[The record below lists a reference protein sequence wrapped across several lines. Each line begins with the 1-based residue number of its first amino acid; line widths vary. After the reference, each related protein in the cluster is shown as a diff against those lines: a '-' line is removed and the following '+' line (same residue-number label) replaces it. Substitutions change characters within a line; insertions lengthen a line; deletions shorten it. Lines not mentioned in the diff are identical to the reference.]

1 MESDILKSYM
11 RNILCS
17 MSLLLVACGEPA
29 EVPNKTA
36 DQVLL
41 NGRIYTVDEYQEWA
55 EAVAIANGVIEFVGS
70 SSEVKH
76 WIGPQTKVEDLQG
89 KMLLPGFVDS
99 HSHIFLGAAHID
111 DLVLDQFAPLE
122 TWLDEIKS
130 FADQNPEREV
140 LSGYGFLAS
149 SFGHEGPT
157 RQILDV
163 VVPDRPVIILDE
175 GMHGAWLNS
184 AALARLGINA
194 RTPDPKPGFDYY
206 MRDASGEPTG
216 YLLEGTL
223 WKAIDDLGLVTV
235 ESMSEKT
242 AEVIRLYNSYGITAV
257 FDAGPWEAEELQAD
271 ILANIVE
278 CGKLNI
284 RFLGSYYIYDRAD
297 QDSVIDKVLALRD
310 LTADT
315 PYTINTLKIMVDG
328 TLEGRTAAMFE
339 DYQGEPGNSG
349 ETVFTVEELN
359 LLVSRATAEDLDIHF
374 HALGER
380 AVSESLDAI
389 ELARQ
394 RYPDSPTRYTLSHI
408 QLMARED
415 VKRFSKYG
423 VIAQSTPLWA
433 RHDAEGREFITEDQ
447 FNRYY
452 LFKSLANAGVK
463 LTFGSDYPS
472 TGEGDLG
479 ISPLYNM
486 ETGHTR
492 QFAGRPEAPIQPP
505 VEERLSI
512 AELIK
517 AYTINGA
524 FQMRMSDRI
533 GSISVGKQADMVLL
547 NQNLFEVD
555 PYEIHKVKILKT
567 WLAGKIVYQSALS
580 D

>member
-1 MESDILKSYM
+1 MKLHLHKILFS
-11 RNILCS
+11 LS
-17 MSLLLVACGEPA
+17 LSLSLLLVACGDPPA
-29 EVPNKTA
+29 LANKTA
-36 DQVLL
+36 DQVFI
-41 NGRIYTVDEYQEWA
+41 NANIYTVDEHQEWA
-55 EAVAIANGVIEFVGS
+55 QAVAISNGVIDFVGS
-70 SSEVKH
+70 SAGVER
-76 WIGPQTKVEDLQG
+76 WIGSATKVTDLQG

-99 HSHIFLGAAHID
+99 HSHVLLGAAHID

-122 TWLDEIKS
+122 TWLAQIKS
-130 FADQNPEREV
+130 FAEQNPDREV

-149 SFGHEGPT
+149 SFGHQGPT
-157 RQILDV
+157 RQMLDA

-184 AALARLGINA
+184 AALDRLGINA
-194 RTPDPKPGFDYY
+194 STPDPKPGFDYY
-206 MRDASGEPTG
+206 KRDASGEPTG

-223 WKAIDDLGLVTV
+223 WQAIDDLGLLTIA
-235 ESMSEKT
+235 SMSEST
-242 AEVIRLYNSYGITAV
+242 QEVIRLYNSYGITSV
-257 FDAGPWEAEELQAD
+257 FDAGPWEVEELQAQ

-278 CGKLNI
+278 NGNLNI

-297 QDSVIDKVLALRD
+297 QDTVIDKVLALRD
-310 LTADT
+310 LTIDT

-339 DYQGEPGNSG
+339 DYQGEPGNRG
-349 ETVFTVEELN
+349 ETVFTAQELN
-359 LLVSRATAEDLDIHF
+359 VLVSKATAENLDIHF

-389 ELARQ
+389 GLARHQ
-394 RYPDSPTRYTLSHI
+394 HPDSQSRYTLSHI
-408 QLMARED
+408 QVMAVED
-415 VKRFSKYG
+415 VKRFSQYG

-433 RHDAEGREFITEDQ
+433 RHDAEGRAFITEDQ

-452 LFKSLANAGVK
+452 LFNSLDNAGVK

-472 TGEGDLG
+472 TGEGSLG
-479 ISPLYNM
+479 VSPLYNM

-492 QFAGRPEAPIQPP
+492 QYVGRPEAPIQPP

-512 AELIK
+512 AQLIK

-524 FQMRMSDRI
+524 FQMRMSDKI

-547 NQNLFEVD
+547 DQNLFEVD
-555 PYEIHKVKILKT
+555 PYAIHKVKVLKT
-567 WLAGKIVYQSALS
+567 WLAGEVVYPSS
-580 D
+580 SPE

>member
-1 MESDILKSYM
+1 M
-11 RNILCS
+11 
-17 MSLLLVACGEPA
+17 LVACGGPPELS
-29 EVPNKTA
+29 NRTA
-36 DQVLL
+36 DQVFI
-41 NGRIYTVDEYQEWA
+41 NANIYTVDEHQEWA
-55 EAVAIANGVIEFVGS
+55 EAVAITNGVIDFVGS
-70 SSEVKH
+70 SAGAKRWTGSNTRV
-76 WIGPQTKVEDLQG
+76 TDLQG

-99 HSHIFLGAAHID
+99 HSHILLGAAHID

-122 TWLDEIKS
+122 TWLAQIKS
-130 FADQNPEREV
+130 FAELNPEREV

-149 SFGHEGPT
+149 SFGHQGPT
-157 RQILDV
+157 RQMLDA

-194 RTPDPKPGFDYY
+194 STPDPKPGFDYY
-206 MRDASGEPTG
+206 KRDASGEPTG

-223 WKAIDDLGLVTV
+223 WQAIDDLGLVTV
-235 ESMSEKT
+235 ESVSEST
-242 AEVIRLYNSYGITAV
+242 EEVIRLYNSYGVTAV
-257 FDAGPWEAEELQAD
+257 FDAGPWEVEEIQAD

-278 CGKLNI
+278 HGKLNI

-297 QDSVIDKVLALRD
+297 KDTVIDKVLALRD
-310 LTADT
+310 LTVDT
-315 PYTINTLKIMVDG
+315 PYTIDTLKIMVDG

-339 DYQGEPGNSG
+339 DYQGEPGNRG

-359 LLVSRATAEDLDIHF
+359 ILVSGATAVDLDIHF

-389 ELARQ
+389 GLAQRQ
-394 RYPDSPTRYTLSHI
+394 YPNSQTRYTLSHI
-408 QLMARED
+408 QLMAPED
-415 VKRFSKYG
+415 VKRFAEYG

-433 RHDAEGREFITEDQ
+433 RHDAEGKAFITEDQ

-452 LFKSLANAGVK
+452 LFNSLDSAGVK

-472 TGEGDLG
+472 TGEGSLG

-492 QFAGRPEAPIQPP
+492 QYVGRPEAPVQPP
-505 VEERLSI
+505 VDERLGI
-512 AELIK
+512 AQLIR

-524 FQMRMSDRI
+524 FQMRMSDKI
-533 GSISVGKQADMVLL
+533 GSISVGKLADMVLL
-547 NQNLFEVD
+547 DQNLFEID
-555 PYEIHKVKILKT
+555 PYAIHKVKVLKT
-567 WLAGKIVYQSALS
+567 WLAGEVVYQSVP
-580 D
+580 